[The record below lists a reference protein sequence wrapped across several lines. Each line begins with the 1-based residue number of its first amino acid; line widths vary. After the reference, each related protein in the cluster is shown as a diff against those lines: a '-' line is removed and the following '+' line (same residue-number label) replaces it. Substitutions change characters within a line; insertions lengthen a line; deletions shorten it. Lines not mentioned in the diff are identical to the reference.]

1 MGTLIRERTAAGLA
15 EARRRGRK
23 GGRPPAFK
31 AGDHASA
38 TCAGV
43 ACFGYVHAQHLA
55 PRAAAD
61 VQHALARRGR
71 GGFNR
76 GLAKRRQH
84 GVEPG
89 LVSDPAL
96 PALAIPVGDL
106 IGILLCHA
114 ISSSKK

>member
-1 MGTLIRERTAAGLA
+1 
-15 EARRRGRK
+15 
-23 GGRPPAFK
+23 
-31 AGDHASA
+31 
-38 TCAGV
+38 
-43 ACFGYVHAQHLA
+43 LA
-55 PRAAAD
+55 PRADAGGQSQTRRARAAAD

-71 GGFNR
+71 GGFDR

-114 ISSSKK
+114 ISFLVLIRS